1 MRTAKEKRSKKKI
14 VTPHDAQPAV
24 RRAAWPSRLWKPR
37 AFIVNPHDAQPA
49 VRRAAWPSRLWKPKA
64 FIVNSHDAQPA
75 VRRAAWPSRLW
86 KPKAFIVK
94 AAGIF
99 LCLLLIFYIL
109 LVNVLVS
116 AALVPSF
123 MEKLEA
129 FERITE
135 ESYAAQVQTSD
146 IKGNR
151 QLALNETKEWLKTA
165 EHQKLSV
172 ETNDGYR
179 LIAEEFP
186 AEETD
191 SEKGVGGK
199 NHKWVLLLHGYTGWK
214 EEMYPFAYWYHKQG
228 YHALVPDLRCQGESQ
243 GDFIGMGWTDHF
255 DCMLWIDYILSQD
268 EEAQIVIHGQS
279 MGAATALMMTG
290 EELPGQIQAVVSDC
304 SYTDAYSMFG
314 EKIKDWFGLPAFPL
328 VDSACLMLRLR
339 GGYNLKDASALEA
352 VQKSGTPTLFIHGD
366 SDAMISVQMSREL
379 YEAAACEKEL
389 LIVEGAGHGQTQE
402 KDPDTYYNTIRNFLN
417 KTLENADR
425 L

>member
-1 MRTAKEKRSKKKI
+1 MKIAKEKRNRKK
-14 VTPHDAQPAV
+14 
-24 RRAAWPSRLWKPR
+24 
-37 AFIVNPHDAQPA
+37 
-49 VRRAAWPSRLWKPKA
+49 
-64 FIVNSHDAQPA
+64 
-75 VRRAAWPSRLW
+75 
-86 KPKAFIVK
+86 IVK
-94 AAGIF
+94 AAGVS
-99 LCLLLIFYIL
+99 LGLLLIFYIL
-109 LVNVLVS
+109 LVNFLVS

-151 QLALNETKEWLKTA
+151 QIALNETKEWLETA
-165 EHQKLSV
+165 EHKKLSV
-172 ETNDGYR
+172 ETEDGYR

-186 AEETD
+186 AGNSGAPEEL
-191 SEKGVGGK
+191 SAEKPEIEEEASAGMPEEMSAGVPEELSAEKRGIEEGTSAGTPKESGLEEGSFGTGKSAGEK

-228 YHALVPDLRCQGESQ
+228 YHALVPDLRCQGESE

-279 MGAATALMMTG
+279 MGAAAALMMTG
-290 EELPGQIQAVVSDC
+290 EELPGQIQAVISDC
-304 SYTDAYSMFG
+304 AYTDAYSMFG

-352 VQKSGTPTLFIHGD
+352 VRKSKTPTLFIHGD

-389 LIVEGAGHGQTQE
+389 LIVEGAGHGQAQE
-402 KDPDTYYNTIRNFLN
+402 KDPDTYYQTIEEFLE
-417 KTLENADR
+417 LYVGADAN
-425 L
+425 